1 MHAAQVPGDLPVP
14 TDASERRGRLPA
26 TRRLAWILVRDPAA
40 LDTAETAA
48 LARIRQD
55 AEITALYDLA
65 RSYTRMVREQR
76 PKDLDGWLAACTQSG
91 IGTLVSFAKGLRQ
104 DYAAVRAALEEPW
117 SSGQAEGQINRLK
130 MLKCQMYG
138 RAGFELLRKRVLCA
152 A

>member
-1 MHAAQVPGDLPVP
+1 
-14 TDASERRGRLPA
+14 
-26 TRRLAWILVRDPAA
+26 
-40 LDTAETAA
+40 
-48 LARIRQD
+48 
-55 AEITALYDLA
+55 
-65 RSYTRMVREQR
+65 MVREQR
-76 PKDLDGWLAACTQSG
+76 PEDLDGWLAACTQSG

-130 MLKCQMYG
+130 MLKRQMYG